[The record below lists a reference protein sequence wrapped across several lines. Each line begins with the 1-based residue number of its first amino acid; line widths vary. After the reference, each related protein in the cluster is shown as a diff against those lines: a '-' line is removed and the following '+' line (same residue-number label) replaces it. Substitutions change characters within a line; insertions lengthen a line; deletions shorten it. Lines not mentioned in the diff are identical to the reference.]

1 MILVPPIQEISSR
14 NAVSLT
20 ARWFFPN
27 HQEPVRI
34 TIRQRFEQHRIDY
47 TEDGG
52 VGPYPQC
59 DRHHGHDGET
69 TSLGESAKAVSDVS
83 EEHPREG
90 LLALFQCHRVVAVY
104 VDATVDAGHLNGRA
118 TFSETGVE
126 VLANREMRFR
136 LKPEIAAYAAIQRA
150 G

>member
-14 NAVSLT
+14 NAVALT

-34 TIRQRFEQHRIDY
+34 TIRQRFEQHGIDH

-69 TSLGESAKAVSDVS
+69 TSLGQGAKAVSDVS
-83 EEHPREG
+83 EEHLHER
-90 LLALFQCHRVVAVY
+90 LLTLFRPSRPAAVN
-104 VDATVDAGHLNGRA
+104 VDPTIDAGHLDDRA
-118 TFSETGVE
+118 TLSEPSIQ
-126 VLANREMRFR
+126 VLANREMG
-136 LKPEIAAYAAIQRA
+136 LHV
-150 G
+150 

>member
-14 NAVSLT
+14 NAVALT

-34 TIRQRFEQHRIDY
+34 TIRQWFEQHGIDH

-59 DRHHGHDGET
+59 DCHHGHYGET
-69 TSLGESAKAVSDVS
+69 RGLGEGAKAVSDVS
-83 EEHPREG
+83 EEHLRER
-90 LLALFQCHRVVAVY
+90 LLALFQCYRVVAVY
-104 VDATVDAGHLNGRA
+104 VDTTVDAGHL
-118 TFSETGVE
+118 
-126 VLANREMRFR
+126 
-136 LKPEIAAYAAIQRA
+136 
-150 G
+150 